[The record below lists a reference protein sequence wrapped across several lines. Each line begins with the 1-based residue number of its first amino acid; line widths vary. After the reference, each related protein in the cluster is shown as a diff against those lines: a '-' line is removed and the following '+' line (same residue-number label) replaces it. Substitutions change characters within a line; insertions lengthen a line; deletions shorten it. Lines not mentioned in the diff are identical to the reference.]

1 MIELFLRENCEK
13 PTSNKFTFV
22 YKMEDTPS
30 RNWDN
35 FIKDM
40 NKIEKSKIID
50 FFYGEMIKTLRC
62 PYGHEKHT
70 IERYSNLS
78 LPLLAKS
85 SSYPSSYSRPSYSY
99 SYSSPYSSSYD

>member
-1 MIELFLRENCEK
+1 MIELFLRENCER

-22 YKMEDTPS
+22 YKMEDSVS

-62 PYGHEKHT
+62 PYGHEKRT

-78 LPLLAKS
+78 LPLSAKS
-85 SSYPSSYSRPSYSY
+85 SSYSSSYSRPSYSY
-99 SYSSPYSSSYD
+99 SSFSSYSSSYD